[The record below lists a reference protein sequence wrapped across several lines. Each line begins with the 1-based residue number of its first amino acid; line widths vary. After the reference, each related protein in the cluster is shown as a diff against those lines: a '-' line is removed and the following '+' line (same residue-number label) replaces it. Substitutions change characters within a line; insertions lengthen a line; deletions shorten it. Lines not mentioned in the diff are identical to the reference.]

1 MKKTTLIIIGVVA
14 VVAFTTVLN
23 TQAYW
28 IWSDWDYGF
37 WNRVQVRV
45 GGEPLGITFANMAI
59 EYASHDVSYT
69 LVRLYAG
76 HPGWSELVW
85 SLESNGP
92 EQGVHYRTAP
102 ELTFKVVG
110 DIIGRFYIGII
121 KFEDHATAELTVP
134 YS

>member
-1 MKKTTLIIIGVVA
+1 
-14 VVAFTTVLN
+14 
-23 TQAYW
+23 
-28 IWSDWDYGF
+28 
-37 WNRVQVRV
+37 
-45 GGEPLGITFANMAI
+45 MAI
-59 EYASHDVSYT
+59 DYASHDVSYT

-102 ELTFKVVG
+102 ELTFKVIG
-110 DIIGRFYIGII
+110 DIISYFRFAGFNI
-121 KFEDHATAELTVP
+121 EDHATATLTVP